1 VPKVPVHDRRS
12 LWCAEWKPQAS
23 HVALGVTQGAML
35 FDITTSRVLAPLSQL
50 QRGVTRPNVNP
61 LFRIAPV
68 GDHNVDEKERRIRT
82 RL

>member
-1 VPKVPVHDRRS
+1 
-12 LWCAEWKPQAS
+12 
-23 HVALGVTQGAML
+23 ML

-50 QRGVTRPNVNP
+50 QRGFTHPNVNP

-82 RL
+82 GL